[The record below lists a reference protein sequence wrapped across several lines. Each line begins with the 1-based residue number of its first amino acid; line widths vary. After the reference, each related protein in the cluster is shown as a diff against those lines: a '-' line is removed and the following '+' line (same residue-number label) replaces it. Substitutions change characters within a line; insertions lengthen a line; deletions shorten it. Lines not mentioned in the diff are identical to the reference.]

1 TLINA
6 LPANL
11 RPGSTPFYYDPQAE
25 NQRLDQAAL
34 AQTGR
39 TSFIN
44 GLTYDSQTH
53 LTVDDQQ
60 KLILYQN
67 AVDYAKAHNVQL
79 GQALTPEQ
87 LAALDKP
94 MLWYVTQQVPD
105 PNCLSGACPMVSAL
119 VPQVYLPQG

>member
-1 TLINA
+1 
-6 LPANL
+6 
-11 RPGSTPFYYDPQAE
+11 
-25 NQRLDQAAL
+25 
-34 AQTGR
+34 
-39 TSFIN
+39 FIN

-67 AVDYAKAHNVQL
+67 AADYAKAHNVQL
-79 GQALTPEQ
+79 GQALTHDQ

-105 PNCLSGACPMVSAL
+105 PNC
-119 VPQVYLPQG
+119 